1 MPGVSFIKCLGICV
15 EKIGEFFRY
24 DDATSH
30 VVCWVATSGWVSIA
44 TPDRVSRPSKGFV
57 YFCQVATYG
66 GTPNPVRGIVAASSC
81 RFAIL
86 IKELTTICLFLP
98 FSISG
103 YDKK

>member
-44 TPDRVSRPSKGFV
+44 TPDRVSRAIKGLASISV
-57 YFCQVATYG
+57 VTIYG
-66 GTPNPVRGIVAASSC
+66 GTTNPVRGIVAC
-81 RFAIL
+81 I
-86 IKELTTICLFLP
+86 
-98 FSISG
+98 
-103 YDKK
+103 